1 MNRYLVYVA
10 LAIVLGVAVMI
21 LPLTI
26 YHQIDLYAEKQPS
39 ICGAEKTVS
48 RGKELIVNATSK
60 GKNEALNLKT
70 GEEDSMVRLTA
81 SLPEVALI
89 VAVGLSVAIL
99 VSMLIKRI
107 I

>member
-1 MNRYLVYVA
+1 MNRYLIHVA
-10 LAIVLGVAVMI
+10 FAIVLGVVVMI

-39 ICGAEKTVS
+39 IGEAEKATS
-48 RGKELIVNATSK
+48 RRKGLIVNATSR
-60 GKNEALNLKT
+60 GKNEALNLKI
-70 GEEDSMVRLTA
+70 EEDSMVRLTA
-81 SLPEVALI
+81 SLPKIALI
-89 VAVGLSVAIL
+89 VAAGLSVAIL

>member
-1 MNRYLVYVA
+1 MNRYLIHVA
-10 LAIVLGVAVMI
+10 FAIVLGVVVMI

-26 YHQIDLYAEKQPS
+26 YHQIALYAEKQSS
-39 ICGAEKTVS
+39 ICGAEKAMS
-48 RGKELIVNATSK
+48 RRKELIVNATSK
-60 GKNEALNLKT
+60 GKNEVLNLKI
-70 GEEDSMVRLTA
+70 EEEPMMRLTA

-99 VSMLIKRI
+99 ASMLIKRI

>member
-1 MNRYLVYVA
+1 MNRYLAYVA
-10 LAIVLGVAVMI
+10 FAIVLGVAVMI

-26 YHQIDLYAEKQPS
+26 YHQVGLYAEKQSS
-39 ICGAEKTVS
+39 IWKAEKAVS

-60 GKNEALNLKT
+60 GKNEALNLKI
-70 GEEDSMVRLTA
+70 EEEPLVRLTA
-81 SLPEVALI
+81 SLPKIALI
-89 VAVGLSVAIL
+89 VAAGLSVAIL

>member
-10 LAIVLGVAVMI
+10 FAVVLGVAVMI

-26 YHQIDLYAEKQPS
+26 YHQIGLYAEKQPS
-39 ICGAEKTVS
+39 ICEAEKTMS
-48 RGKELIVNATSK
+48 RRKALIVNATSK

-70 GEEDSMVRLTA
+70 GEEPMVRLTA

-89 VAVGLSVAIL
+89 VAAGLSVAIL